1 MLKGVNRQ
9 VVEIPQPESAY
20 FEKVIFFVK
29 PEFSHTSEMKLKG
42 SADALIKKAAPPPC
56 LKAGERRL
64 LRFRQ
69 AVKFTAAATIGAVMS
84 AIGFV
89 VFNL

>member
-9 VVEIPQPESAY
+9 VVEILQPESAY

-29 PEFSHTSEMKLKG
+29 PEFSHTGEMKLKS

-56 LKAGERRL
+56 ERDKDRKYIIRQRAKLIIAAGM
-64 LRFRQ
+64 
-69 AVKFTAAATIGAVMS
+69 GAVAS
-84 AIGFV
+84 AIGFTV
-89 VFNL
+89 LF